1 MSNRWFCHRTGG
13 MRRICGG
20 RASGWSSITPPDRK
34 KREGWATRSFVV
46 GEKWFGGQRLR
57 EQGFGY
63 VISSDLPDSV
73 EEEDIFAPACL

>member
-1 MSNRWFCHRTGG
+1 
-13 MRRICGG
+13 MRGKG
-20 RASGWSSITPPDRK
+20 FGLEQYYP
-34 KREGWATRSFVV
+34 TRSQKTRRMGHPIFCGWGEVV

>member
-1 MSNRWFCHRTGG
+1 MGHPIFC
-13 MRRICGG
+13 
-20 RASGWSSITPPDRK
+20 GWG
-34 KREGWATRSFVV
+34 EVV